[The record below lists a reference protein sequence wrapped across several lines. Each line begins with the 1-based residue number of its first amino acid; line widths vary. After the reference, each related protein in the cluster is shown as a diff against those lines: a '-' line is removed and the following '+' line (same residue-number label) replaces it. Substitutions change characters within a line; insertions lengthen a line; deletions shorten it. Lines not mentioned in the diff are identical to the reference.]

1 MSETNG
7 VRGKKSCPKCGAVV
21 GVRTQVCECGHQF
34 SFKGKKAS
42 APASKPAKQPARKA
56 SPVQA
61 QVASFYKASDI
72 ANTLALVGEVRDLVS
87 ALGGPEATQA
97 VLDRINALSAK
108 VGGVDALKGI
118 LATVVPTPPKVEQPA
133 PAVIVAPAPAPEPS
147 KPAPA
152 KRKKADK
159 PAEQPASEQP
169 ASDPAPAPA
178 PEGEAKVA

>member
-7 VRGKKSCPKCGAVV
+7 VRGKKACPKCGAVV
-21 GVRTQVCECGHQF
+21 GVRTQVCECGHEFQ
-34 SFKGKKAS
+34 FKGQAK
-42 APASKPAKQPARKA
+42 APAGKPNKKQPAKRT
-56 SPVQA
+56 PVQA

-72 ANTLALVGEVRDLVS
+72 ANTLALVGEVRDL
-87 ALGGPEATQA
+87 AGILGGPEATQA

>member
-34 SFKGKKAS
+34 SFKGKKTAS
-42 APASKPAKQPARKA
+42 KPASKPARKPQR

-72 ANTLALVGEVRDLVS
+72 ANTLALVGEVREL
-87 ALGGPEATQA
+87 ALTLGGPEATQA
-97 VLDRINALSAK
+97 VLERINALSAK

-133 PAVIVAPAPAPEPS
+133 PVAVEPPAKPEPV
-147 KPAPA
+147 P
-152 KRKKADK
+152 
-159 PAEQPASEQP
+159 QP
-169 ASDPAPAPA
+169 
-178 PEGEAKVA
+178 